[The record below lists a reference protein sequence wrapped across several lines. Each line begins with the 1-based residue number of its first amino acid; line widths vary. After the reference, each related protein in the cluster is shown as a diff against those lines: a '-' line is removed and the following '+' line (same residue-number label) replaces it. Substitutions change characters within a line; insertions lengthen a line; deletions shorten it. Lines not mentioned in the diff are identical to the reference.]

1 MPSPETFLA
10 FFGLILGT
18 VKFSEESWEEDARLV
33 SRLKKGEREA
43 FAQLV
48 AKYQQDIYKLAY
60 FKLWNQ
66 SEAEEAAQEAF
77 VRSLAAVGSLRDGKK
92 YFGFL
97 KTIALNCCNDMI
109 TCRIREGDPL
119 PEYESIETNPINVFN
134 PGSPEE
140 IAGQNEIIDQVK
152 KALGKLDESEKEI
165 VVLKHYQE
173 LTFQQIAVRLGIP
186 ENTAKTNFY
195 RTLEKLGRTL
205 QSLRGNI

>member
-1 MPSPETFLA
+1 MPSPETFIA
-10 FFGLILGT
+10 FCSLILGT

-33 SRLKKGEREA
+33 SLLKKGEREA

-48 AKYQQDIYKLAY
+48 TKYQQDIYKLAY

-66 SEAEEAAQEAF
+66 AEAEDAAQEAF
-77 VRSLAAVGSLRDGKK
+77 VRSLAAIRSLRDGKK

-109 TCRIREGDPL
+109 THKIREGDPL
-119 PEYESIETNPINVFN
+119 PEYESNETTPINIFN

-140 IAGQNEIIDQVK
+140 IAGQKEIIDQVK
-152 KALGKLDESEKEI
+152 KALDKLDEAEKEI
-165 VVLKHYQE
+165 VILKHYQE

-195 RTLEKLGRTL
+195 RTLEKLARTL
-205 QSLRGNI
+205 QSLRGEH